1 MNTSTKKYEYKV
13 YLLYADAQIGK
24 LDEDGNL
31 VAEDGTAIDL
41 SGVEPVAT
49 IPTEYTGSQPT
60 QKKLAV
66 YANVYGEK
74 TLKGTWTYRG
84 DYKEVGVDED

>member
-1 MNTSTKKYEYKV
+1 MLVYKIINDNKQKIE
-13 YLLYADAQIGK
+13 L
-24 LDEDGNL
+24 
-31 VAEDGTAIDL
+31 T
-41 SGVEPVAT
+41 GVTPVAT
-49 IPTEYTGSQPT
+49 IATGYTSLE

-66 YANVYGEK
+66 YANVYKGK

>member
-1 MNTSTKKYEYKV
+1 MNEATQKYEYKV
-13 YLLYADAQIGK
+13 YLLNDKVGK
-24 LDEDGNL
+24 LDSDGNL
-31 VAEDGTAIDL
+31 VTEDGKAIDL
-41 SGVEPVAT
+41 SGVEPVAI

-66 YANVYGEK
+66 YANVYEGK